1 MNLMKGITG
10 YRGLRER
17 KRGEDWER
25 IWKRFGD
32 AKHSSQELKKEG
44 EIKLLTV
51 CRCLAMQ
58 TDFSFAS
65 SFQISFKT
73 HCTPA
78 NCHKKSFIKRILLG
92 VSAGWTIRKLIDQP
106 KTCTP

>member
-32 AKHSSQELKKEG
+32 TK
-44 EIKLLTV
+44 
-51 CRCLAMQ
+51 
-58 TDFSFAS
+58 
-65 SFQISFKT
+65 
-73 HCTPA
+73 
-78 NCHKKSFIKRILLG
+78 
-92 VSAGWTIRKLIDQP
+92 
-106 KTCTP
+106 